1 MTTRAKHSVP
11 DLPYDYNALEPAISA
26 EIMKVHHD
34 KHHAAYVSGLNVAEE
49 KYDQAL
55 RDGDLTSQIALQSAI
70 KFNGGGHINHSL
82 FWENLAPV
90 SRGGGEPPKG
100 ALLSAIQKEFGSL
113 EDFISKFNTTT
124 AAVQG
129 SGWGWLGYNK
139 SSKRIEIVTL
149 PNQDPLTTHV
159 PLLGVDVWEHVYNS
173 VLTVLSRAI
182 SDSSNTTFLLGLGI
196 LPAIQKRAAR
206 LSQSNLVCGQLEDR
220 RRKVCKGTMTGII
233 IHNKGT
239 KALNKRQ

>member
-1 MTTRAKHSVP
+1 M
-11 DLPYDYNALEPAISA
+11 I
-26 EIMKVHHD
+26 
-34 KHHAAYVSGLNVAEE
+34 AA
-49 KYDQAL
+49 
-55 RDGDLTSQIALQSAI
+55 
-70 KFNGGGHINHSL
+70 
-82 FWENLAPV
+82 
-90 SRGGGEPPKG
+90 
-100 ALLSAIQKEFGSL
+100 
-113 EDFISKFNTTT
+113 
-124 AAVQG
+124 
-129 SGWGWLGYNK
+129 
-139 SSKRIEIVTL
+139 
-149 PNQDPLTTHV
+149 HV

-239 KALNKRQ
+239 KVLFGRCREFVPREINKLFLKVLPDIGS